1 MTACV
6 LEERMGTHRGKMLI
20 QTDCGAGLVGAVLY
34 VPQHS
39 GITGQGGL
47 AMTAGLNIRSPDCL
61 ANHGNEAGLQSGQ
74 ELHHGCHTAV
84 AGARAV
90 PSTRA
95 MV

>member
-6 LEERMGTHRGKMLI
+6 LEEIMCTYRDKRLI
-20 QTDCGAGLVGAVLY
+20 QTDHGVGLVGEFLH
-34 VPQHS
+34 VPQHTS
-39 GITGQGGL
+39 IRGQGGL
-47 AMTAGLNIRSPDCL
+47 KMTAGLNIMSPDCL
-61 ANHGNEAGLQSGQ
+61 ANHGNEAGLWSGQ

-84 AGARAV
+84 AGGHAV